1 MIPHRGH
8 LGKQSSRPASPKPQA
23 PRGREAELQ
32 IELESCKRSEAR
44 LRAFLESAS
53 QGLVAADAC
62 GKIIMVNSKT
72 EELFGYG
79 REELLGR
86 SLETLLPQRYRQVHA
101 EHRGDYFAHRRNRPM
116 GFGMDLQGARKD
128 GTEFPVEISLS
139 WIEEDGSTLAFALI
153 TDISERKR
161 LEENLRHS
169 QKLESLGV
177 LAGGVAHDFNNLLTG
192 LMGNASMAV
201 ESLAPS
207 NPIRE
212 YLQNIIESS
221 QRAAYLT
228 RQLLAYAGKG
238 RFVIGQIDLSELL
251 REMDGLV
258 AASVPKTVQVRMSL
272 ASALPPVEADASQIQ
287 QLVMNLII
295 NAGEAIGDNPGT
307 VLVSTAL
314 QEVDE
319 HYLSTVLAETP
330 LSPGTYI
337 CLEVND
343 NGKGMD
349 HDTMSRIFDPFFST
363 KFTGRG
369 LGLAAV
375 SGIVRGH
382 RGAIKVYSEPGKGTA
397 FKVLFPAAVPHR
409 DAAAAPAHGA
419 LEGSGTVLVVDDEVV
434 VRHTARAALS
444 RYGYSVLLAEDGQSA
459 VDIFREVAEQVSVVL
474 LDMTMPGLSGEE
486 TLRRLQ
492 HIRPDVKVVLS
503 TGYHESEATRR
514 FLGKG
519 LAGFIQKPY
528 TAAQLGER
536 IKAVIGRPPGPAA

>member
-8 LGKQSSRPASPKPQA
+8 LGKQSSRPAGPKPQV
-23 PRGREAELQ
+23 PGGREAELQ
-32 IELESCKRSEAR
+32 IELESCRRSEAR
-44 LRAFLESAS
+44 LHAFLESAS

-62 GKIIMVNSKT
+62 GSIVMVNSKT
-72 EELFGYG
+72 EEMFGYA

-86 SLETLLPQRYRQVHA
+86 PLETLLPPRYQHVHA
-101 EHRGDYFAHRRNRPM
+101 EHRGDYFAHPRKRPM

-139 WIEEDGSTLAFALI
+139 WIEEDGSPLAFALI

-161 LEENLRHS
+161 LEENLRHT

-192 LMGNASMAV
+192 MMGNASMAI
-201 ESLAPS
+201 EALAPS

-212 YLQNIIESS
+212 YLQNIVESS
-221 QRAAYLT
+221 QRAADLT

-238 RFVIGQIDLSELL
+238 RFVIAQIDLSELL
-251 REMDGLV
+251 RDMDRLA
-258 AASVPKTVQVRMSL
+258 AASVPKAVQVRMSL
-272 ASALPPVEADASQIQ
+272 APGLPPVEADASQIH

-295 NAGEAIGDNPGT
+295 NAGEAIGDNQGT
-307 VLVSTAL
+307 VLVSTRL

-319 HYLSTVLAETP
+319 HYLATVLAETT
-330 LSPGTYI
+330 LAPGTYI

-343 NGKGMD
+343 DGKGMD
-349 HDTMSRIFDPFFST
+349 RDTISRIFDPFFST

-382 RGAIKVYSEPGKGTA
+382 RGAIKVYSEPGKGST
-397 FKVLFPAAVPHR
+397 FKVLFRAATRHR
-409 DAAAAPAHGA
+409 EPAAAPAHAA
-419 LEGSGTVLVVDDEVV
+419 LEGSGTVLVVDDEVI

-459 VDIFREVAEQVSVVL
+459 VDIFREAGEQVAVVL

-503 TGYHESEATRR
+503 TGYQESEATRR
-514 FLGKG
+514 FTGKG

-536 IKAVIGRPPGPAA
+536 IKAAVAKPPGPAA